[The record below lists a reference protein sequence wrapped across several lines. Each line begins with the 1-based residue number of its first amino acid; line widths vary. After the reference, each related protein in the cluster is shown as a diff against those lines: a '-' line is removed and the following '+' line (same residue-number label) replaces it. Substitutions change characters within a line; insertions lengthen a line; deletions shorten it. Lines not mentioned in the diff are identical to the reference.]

1 MKAACASGARDG
13 STNTGGATSVRLSS
27 DQRVYALMRKY
38 KVALCVHDVH
48 GSESGRIVVGRFVYA
63 RFHYG
68 TQITNHESRIMNH
81 ES

>member
-1 MKAACASGARDG
+1 
-13 STNTGGATSVRLSS
+13 
-27 DQRVYALMRKY
+27 MRKY